1 MCYGKNQMSDVRIDK
16 WLWAAR
22 FFKTRSLAQQALAAG
37 RVKLN
42 DARVKSSHELKTG
55 DALAIRIGDFEWQV
69 AVKALSDKR
78 GPAEQA
84 RKLYQ
89 ETEASRTERE
99 RRMDLRRWGAEP
111 AKELKGR
118 PTKRDRRRIEDFTS
132 PSEES

>member
-1 MCYGKNQMSDVRIDK
+1 MRVDK

-22 FFKTRSLAQQALAAG
+22 FFKTRSLAQQAIAAG

-55 DALAIRIGDFEWQV
+55 DALAIRVGDFEWKIVV
-69 AVKALSDKR
+69 AALSDKR

-89 ETEASRTERE
+89 ETPASQAERE
-99 RRMDLRRWGAEP
+99 RRRDLRRWGAEP
-111 AKELKGR
+111 ASELKGR
-118 PTKRDRRRIEDFTS
+118 PTKRDRRRIEDFTT
-132 PSEES
+132 PPEES

>member
-1 MCYGKNQMSDVRIDK
+1 MRLDK

-22 FFKTRSLAQQALAAG
+22 FFKTRSLAQQAIAAG

-42 DARVKSSHELKTG
+42 DSRTKAAHELKTG
-55 DALAIRIGDFEWQV
+55 DALTVRIADFEWHV
-69 AVKALSDKR
+69 TVKALSDKR

-84 RKLYQ
+84 RTLYA
-89 ETEASRTERE
+89 ETEASRAERE

-111 AKELKGR
+111 ANTLKGR
-118 PTKRDRRRIEDFTS
+118 PTKRDRRLIEDFTS

>member
-1 MCYGKNQMSDVRIDK
+1 MRIDK

-22 FFKTRSLAQQALAAG
+22 FFKTRSLAQQAIDAG
-37 RVKLN
+37 RVKLGEV
-42 DARVKSSHELKTG
+42 RIRPSHPVKPS
-55 DALAIRIGDFEWQV
+55 DALSVRIGELEWRV
-69 AVKALSDKR
+69 VVSALSDKR

-89 ETEASRTERE
+89 ETEARRAERE

-118 PTKRDRRRIEDFTS
+118 PTKRDRRRIDDFTS
-132 PSEES
+132 PTDES

>member
-1 MCYGKNQMSDVRIDK
+1 MRVDK

-22 FFKTRSLAQQALAAG
+22 FFKTRSLAQQAIAAG

-55 DALAIRIGDFEWQV
+55 DALAIRVGDYEWQIV
-69 AVKALSDKR
+69 VSALSDKR

-89 ETEASRTERE
+89 ETEASRAERE

-118 PTKRDRRRIEDFTS
+118 PTKRDRRRIEDFTT
-132 PSEES
+132 PQDES